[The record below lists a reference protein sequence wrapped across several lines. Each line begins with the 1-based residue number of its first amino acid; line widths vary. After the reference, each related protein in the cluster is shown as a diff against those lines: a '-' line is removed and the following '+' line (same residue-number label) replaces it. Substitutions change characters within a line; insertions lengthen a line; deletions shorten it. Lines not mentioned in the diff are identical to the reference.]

1 MSRTITLSGVAAV
14 TAFLLAAGC
23 GREYSSIPPKQPEI
37 RVTKVPYARTADDK
51 SVDII
56 TLRSP
61 SGVEMTVLTYGGV
74 IATLK
79 TPDRAG
85 ALDDI
90 VLGFDNLKM
99 YEEKSPY
106 FGCLVGRY
114 GNRIA
119 KGKFTLDGATYT
131 LATNNPPNHL
141 HGGDKGWDKAVWNA
155 EPFQNATSSGV
166 VLSYTS
172 KDGEEGYPGTVK
184 ATVTYT
190 LTDMGQLIIDYKAT
204 TDKATVINL
213 TQHSYFNLA
222 GTKANDILGHELRL
236 NAQQYTPVDDTLIP
250 TGEIAPVEGTPFDF
264 RTSTKIGA
272 RIDDSNVQLKR
283 GQGYDH
289 NFVLARTGPGLV
301 EAAKVVEPVTGRT
314 MTISTTEPGIQFYS
328 GNFLKGDLTG
338 KGGRVYPHRGGFCLE
353 TQHFPDSPN
362 QPKFPS
368 TVLRPGEEYK
378 SQTVYTFGR

>member
-1 MSRTITLSGVAAV
+1 MTRTFTPFGLAALAAV
-14 TAFLLAAGC
+14 VVTAGC
-23 GREYSSIPPKQPEI
+23 GREDSQMPAKEPQI

-51 SVDII
+51 AVDII

-79 TPDRAG
+79 TPDRSG

-106 FGCLVGRY
+106 FGCLIGRY

-119 KGKFTLDGATYT
+119 KGKFALDGTSYT

-141 HGGDKGWDKAVWNA
+141 HGGVKGWDKVVWSA
-155 EPFQNATSSGV
+155 EPFQNATSVGA

-190 LTDMGQLIIDYKAT
+190 LTDMGQLIIDYRAT

-222 GTKANDILGHELRL
+222 GSKANDILGHELML

-250 TGEIAPVEGTPFDF
+250 TGEIATVEGTPFDF

-272 RIDDSNVQLKR
+272 RINDPHVQIKR
-283 GQGYDH
+283 GLGYDH

-378 SQTVYTFGR
+378 SQTVFTFGR